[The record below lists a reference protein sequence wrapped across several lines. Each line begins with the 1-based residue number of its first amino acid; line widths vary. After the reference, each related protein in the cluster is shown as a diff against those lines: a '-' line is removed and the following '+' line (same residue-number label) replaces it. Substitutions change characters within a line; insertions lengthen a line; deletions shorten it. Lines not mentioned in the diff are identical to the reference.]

1 MKALIFGKNTLMPYL
16 LDRKIKTLDYVII
29 SHFDT
34 DHVGG
39 VLYIMENMKIKNI
52 IIGKQFETSENLQK
66 FLDIVQKQRTN
77 LIVVQAG
84 NKINIENNFYFNI
97 LWPEPS
103 KQITEN
109 SINNNALVCKMVCN
123 DFSMLFTGDI
133 EEQAEKELVS
143 KYKSTDI
150 LESTVLKVAHH
161 GSKSSS
167 TEEFLDLVKPKI
179 ALIGV
184 GKNNN
189 YGHPNEEVIKR
200 LNSIRCKNL

>member
-1 MKALIFGKNTLMPYL
+1 MFGKNTLMPYL

-66 FLDIVQKQRTN
+66 FLDIVQKQKTK
-77 LIVVQAG
+77 LSVVQAG
-84 NKINIENNFYFNI
+84 NKINIENNLIFNI
-97 LWPEPS
+97 IWPEPS
-103 KQITEN
+103 KKITEN
-109 SINNNALVCKMVCN
+109 SINNNALVCKMICN

-143 KYKSTDI
+143 KYKTTNI

-167 TEEFLDLVKPKI
+167 TDEFLKLVKPKI

-184 GKNNN
+184 GKNNI
-189 YGHPNEEVIKR
+189 YGHPNAEVLYR
-200 LNSIRCKNL
+200 LKSMRYKSL

>member
-1 MKALIFGKNTLMPYL
+1 MFGKNTLMPYL

-39 VLYIMENMKIKNI
+39 VLYIMEKMKIKNI
-52 IIGKQFETSENLQK
+52 IIGKQFETTENLQK
-66 FLDIVQKQRTN
+66 FLSLVNKKKIN
-77 LIVVQAG
+77 LKIVQAG
-84 NKINIENNFYFNI
+84 NKINIENKVYFNI
-97 LWPEPS
+97 IWPEPS
-103 KQITEN
+103 KAITEN

-133 EEQAEKELVS
+133 EEQAEKELIAM
-143 KYKSTDI
+143 YKSTNI

-189 YGHPNEEVIKR
+189 YGHPNKDVLNR
-200 LNSIRCKNL
+200 LNSIRH

>member
-1 MKALIFGKNTLMPYL
+1 MFGKNTLMPYL

-52 IIGKQFETSENLQK
+52 IIGKQFETTENLQK
-66 FLDIVQKQRTN
+66 FLSLVNKKKIN
-77 LIVVQAG
+77 LKIVQAG
-84 NKINIENNFYFNI
+84 NKINIENNVYFNI

-103 KQITEN
+103 KPITEN
-109 SINNNALVCKMVCN
+109 SINNNALVCKMICN

-133 EEQAEKELVS
+133 EEQAEKELIAM
-143 KYKSTDI
+143 YKSTNI

-189 YGHPNEEVIKR
+189 YGHPNKDVLNR
-200 LNSIRCKNL
+200 LNSIRH

>member
-1 MKALIFGKNTLMPYL
+1 MEEAKVLMFGKNTLMPYL

-52 IIGKQFETSENLQK
+52 IIGKQFETTENLQK
-66 FLDIVQKQRTN
+66 FLSLVNKKKIN
-77 LIVVQAG
+77 LKIVQAG
-84 NKINIENNFYFNI
+84 NKINIENNVYFNI

-103 KQITEN
+103 KPITEN
-109 SINNNALVCKMVCN
+109 SINNNALVCKMICN

-133 EEQAEKELVS
+133 EEQAEKELIAM
-143 KYKSTDI
+143 YKSTNI

-189 YGHPNEEVIKR
+189 YGHPNKDVLNR
-200 LNSIRCKNL
+200 LNSIRH

>member
-1 MKALIFGKNTLMPYL
+1 MFGKNTLMPYL

-52 IIGKQFETSENLQK
+52 IIGKQFETTENLQK
-66 FLDIVQKQRTN
+66 FLSLVNKKKIN
-77 LIVVQAG
+77 LKIVQAG
-84 NKINIENNFYFNI
+84 NKINIENKVYFNI

-103 KQITEN
+103 KAITEN
-109 SINNNALVCKMVCN
+109 SINNNALVCKMICN

-133 EEQAEKELVS
+133 EEQAEKELIAM
-143 KYKSTDI
+143 YKSTNI

-189 YGHPNEEVIKR
+189 YGHPNKDVLNR
-200 LNSIRCKNL
+200 LNSIRH